1 MTQET
6 FDPKLPSG
14 FNYTIKSGEMI
25 LNFFCD
31 CCHEEVKV
39 SKKLQEK
46 IEKLEKSFQEVFD
59 DLKDEM
65 DGKFFRCGQCNFLIC
80 KNCWDNREE
89 KCKDCPICI
98 VEE

>member
-14 FNYTIKSGEMI
+14 FNYSIKNGEMI

-31 CCHEEVKV
+31 CCLEEIKV

-46 IEKLEKSFQEVFD
+46 IEKLEKSFQEIFD

-65 DGKFFRCGQCNFLIC
+65 DGRFFRCDQCSFLIC
-80 KNCWDNREE
+80 KSCWDNREE

-98 VEE
+98 NP